1 MTADTNGAVLP
12 VTPLL
17 IHEEVMDELLAADES
32 PFAGHFDEHLD
43 DAALHTEY
51 RRLADEQAALRRLA
65 RLVALGVEPWEVFD
79 AITKEMCRCVPA
91 EGAGLW
97 RYETSDEITMVAAA
111 YHPAAEPVK
120 WPVGARTPT
129 AGNTLASM
137 VQRTGGPA
145 RMDSYENVAGV
156 LANHV
161 RAVGIRAAVGVPV
174 IVDGRVWGLAAVGS
188 ARVGAMPADT
198 EVRIS
203 GFAELVASV
212 VVAGHRD
219 EQKRQLLGEA
229 SQRPFVI
236 DSLLEGRAIDRWS
249 LWEAASSLRLP
260 AGGPFVVMA
269 AEVPAVGREALPEIE
284 SKLRSRDVYSAWRL
298 QPDLQV
304 GIVHVKSERRL
315 DEIVALVSRLAT
327 NRVGVSARFDDL
339 RDTPQ
344 ALHFARVMLR
354 GQPDE
359 ASPVAV
365 FDGSILATA
374 AVSAPEVMMQ
384 LTGNALDGFDHLPD
398 AEREMLFET
407 FRVWQ
412 DNDASVRSAA
422 EVLICHPNTVR
433 HRLRRIEKRTG
444 RSLSRPKD
452 VAELCLAFVVL
463 RRLM

>member
-1 MTADTNGAVLP
+1 VLP
-12 VTPLL
+12 VIPLL
-17 IHEEVMDELLAADES
+17 IREEVMDELLAADE
-32 PFAGHFDEHLD
+32 PRLAEQLDEHLED
-43 DAALHTEY
+43 VALYAEY
-51 RRLADEQAALRRLA
+51 RRLVAEQAALRRLA
-65 RLVALGVEPWEVFD
+65 TLVARGVEPSEVFD
-79 AITKEMCRCVPA
+79 AVTKEMCRCVPA

-97 RYETSDEITMVAAA
+97 RYETSDEITMVAAT
-111 YHPAAEPVK
+111 YHPAAESMK

-137 VQRTGGPA
+137 VQRTVGPA
-145 RMDSYENVAGV
+145 RMDTYENAAGV
-156 LANHV
+156 LATHV

-188 ARVGAMPADT
+188 ARPGPMPADI

-212 VVAGHRD
+212 VVAGYRD
-219 EQKRQLLGEA
+219 EQKRQLLSEA
-229 SQRPFVI
+229 SQRPFLI
-236 DSLLEGRAIDRWS
+236 DSLLEGRAVDRWS
-249 LWEAASSLRLP
+249 LCEMASHLRLP
-260 AGGPFVVMA
+260 ADGPFVVIV
-269 AEVPAVGREALPEIE
+269 AEGPAVGIEALPEIE

-298 QPDLQV
+298 QPDMQV
-304 GIVHVKSERRL
+304 GIVHVKSDRHL
-315 DEIVALVSRLAT
+315 DQILGLVSRLAT

-339 RDTPQ
+339 HDTPQ
-344 ALHFARVMLR
+344 ALHFAKVMLR
-354 GQPDE
+354 GRPHQ

-374 AVSAPEVMMQ
+374 AVSAPDVMVK
-384 LTGNALDGFDHLPD
+384 LVGNALDGFDDLPD

-412 DNDASVRSAA
+412 DSDASVRSAA

-433 HRLRRIEKRTG
+433 HRLRRIEQRTS

-452 VAELCLAFVVL
+452 VAELCLALEVR